1 MYLKRDFQ
9 VQQNTS
15 VGMYSC
21 RSSSQSKGLD
31 LLFYIIAD
39 FFYLY

>member
-9 VQQNTS
+9 VLQNTS

-21 RSSSQSKGLD
+21 RSSSQSQGLD
-31 LLFYIIAD
+31 LTAL
-39 FFYLY
+39 L